1 MTAGFRTILKDFAV
15 YGTGEVLVRAF
26 SFITLPIYTR
36 IFSPEEYGAFS
47 YVLSLVGLVGAF
59 LILGGDSAYARFY
72 YECKDLEERRHLTVT
87 WVGFLAAFS
96 AVVTFAVL
104 VPASGLVAAWSFGNS
119 DRTPLILAAF
129 LAIPLSTVNSMFAQ
143 VLRNEFRPTAFIA
156 LNLAS
161 IVLTVLLGVV
171 LVLLGMGVLGVFVGT
186 FVASLI
192 VLPIRTWTVRDL
204 LRPRFSSGLL
214 GRLLRYGL
222 PLVPTSLA
230 FWVFLTSDRLVL
242 GKLSS
247 LEQVGLY
254 SVAVSLS
261 GLLALANNAF
271 ASAWAP
277 RGIQMYEEDAQTASV
292 RFGRMMTYLLAGMGL
307 LSIAVTA
314 FAPELL
320 RVLSH
325 EEFYPAAQAVGPLA
339 FAMIAYASVQ
349 VTAAGISLK
358 KQTKYLALGAWLA
371 AIVNVIL
378 NLLLDGPFGMMG
390 AAWAT
395 TIAYVLL
402 TLSYLVIAQSL
413 WPVTYELRRSGTLLV
428 LIVGFMAATNLLPT
442 EPFALAIAAKGLFCG
457 AFIVATFV
465 VGALDRREARMV
477 RSLFLGRAGS
487 NA

>member
-1 MTAGFRTILKDFAV
+1 VTAGFRTILKDFAV

-36 IFSPEEYGAFS
+36 IFSPEEYGALS

-72 YECKDLEERRHLTVT
+72 YECKDLEERRRLTVT
-87 WVGFLAAFS
+87 WVGFLAGFS
-96 AVVTFAVL
+96 AVATFAVL
-104 VPASGLVAAWSFGNS
+104 VPASGLVAAWSFGSS

-129 LAIPLSTVNSMFAQ
+129 LAIPLSTINAMFAQ
-143 VLRNEFRPTAFIA
+143 VLRNEFRPKAFIV

-192 VLPIRTWTVRDL
+192 VLPIRAWTVRDL
-204 LRPRFSSGLL
+204 LRPRFSSRLL

-222 PLVPTSLA
+222 PLVPVSLA

-242 GKLSS
+242 GKLSG

-261 GLLALANNAF
+261 GLLGLANNAF

-277 RGIQMYEEDAQTASV
+277 RGIQMYEEDAQTASI
-292 RFGRMMTYLLAGMGL
+292 RFGRMMTYLLAGMGFL
-307 LSIAVTA
+307 CIAVTA

-320 RVLSH
+320 HVLSH
-325 EEFYPAAQAVGPLA
+325 EQFYPAAEAVGPLA
-339 FAMIAYASVQ
+339 FAMVAYASVQ
-349 VTAAGISLK
+349 VTGAGISLK
-358 KQTKYLALGAWLA
+358 KQTKYLALGAWGA

-378 NLLLDGPFGMMG
+378 NLMLDQPFGMMG

-395 TIAYVLL
+395 TIAYVFL
-402 TLSYLVIAQSL
+402 TLSYLVIGQRL

-428 LIVGFMAATNLLPT
+428 LTVVFMAATRLLPT
-442 EPFALAIAAKGLFCG
+442 QPFALAIVAKALFCG
-457 AFIVATFV
+457 AFILATFL

-477 RSLFLGRAGS
+477 RSLFLGRAAS